1 MIPKINS
8 SVTKIKD
15 FLLGCVNGDMYTKFF
30 DERLLAREIRGE
42 IFFTGGD
49 DEFGFFG
56 YSDEFELQVDEL
68 LLLRTDLFLE
78 FLGVFEETLG
88 CWDDRILFDFPELSE
103 LSDDVGFAVE

>member
-1 MIPKINS
+1 ML
-8 SVTKIKD
+8 
-15 FLLGCVNGDMYTKFF
+15 LLGNDSKDQLICNKNQRLFIGTKFF
-30 DERLLAREIRGE
+30 DEGLLAGEVGGE